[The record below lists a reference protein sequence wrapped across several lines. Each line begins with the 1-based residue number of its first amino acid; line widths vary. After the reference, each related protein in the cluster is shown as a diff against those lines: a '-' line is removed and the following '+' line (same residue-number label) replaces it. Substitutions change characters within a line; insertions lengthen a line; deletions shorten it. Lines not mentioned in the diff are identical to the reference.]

1 LEQLA
6 YDPFRDRLLYTD
18 LVPGGGIRSVDARGG
33 ATSIAP
39 GRTRPLRIAAPGD
52 GILNLWYTPSNPFRY
67 LDASDTAHDLLN
79 EAETGP
85 QIFPLGAV
93 AETKNLLATTLIA
106 WSAS

>member
-1 LEQLA
+1 
-6 YDPFRDRLLYTD
+6 
-18 LVPGGGIRSVDARGG
+18 
-33 ATSIAP
+33 
-39 GRTRPLRIAAPGD
+39 
-52 GILNLWYTPSNPFRY
+52 

-93 AETKNLLATTLIA
+93 AETKKLLATTLIA